1 MRWLKRFS
9 IYEHEKDTLCCSR
22 KSFRAMRNLTQIL
35 MATILLPLCDHVK
48 IQSLPIIRFTDKR
61 ESIAN
66 YDSLKF

>member
-1 MRWLKRFS
+1 
-9 IYEHEKDTLCCSR
+9 
-22 KSFRAMRNLTQIL
+22 MRNLTQIL

-48 IQSLPIIRFTDKR
+48 IPSLPIIRFTDKR